1 MTAHILDVD
10 KDAEVVGLGRSARD
24 KEDERFRYE
33 RLSLLDTVV
42 LRELIAELRPDCI
55 FHLASALH
63 AASERDLVET
73 NVLGTLSLM
82 KAVAVSDALVILGS
96 SGSVYGHPA
105 SLPIRESEPC
115 NPADMYGVTKL
126 AAEQI
131 ARNQAAQSGFR
142 LITARIFNVVGPGQ
156 SESHV
161 CGRFAAQL
169 ASSPKVVETAALD
182 TTRDFIDVR
191 DVAAALL
198 LAQRGEAGGT
208 YNLGSG
214 RETPICFVLSELIR
228 ISGLTTAIATRNDLP
243 RGVRR
248 HVADVSR
255 LQRLGFVPAY
265 SLSESLHDLFRYHQ
279 AERHEAKNPH
289 CFAHQ

>member
-1 MTAHILDVD
+1 MRYLITGVEGFIGRYLTAHILDVD

-24 KEDERFRYE
+24 KADERFRYE

-161 CGRFAAQL
+161 STQPAISSTSATSQSPFSSWRRGASPAARTISGAGAKRQS
-169 ASSPKVVETAALD
+169 ASSSPSSSA
-182 TTRDFIDVR
+182 
-191 DVAAALL
+191 
-198 LAQRGEAGGT
+198 
-208 YNLGSG
+208 
-214 RETPICFVLSELIR
+214 
-228 ISGLTTAIATRNDLP
+228 
-243 RGVRR
+243 
-248 HVADVSR
+248 SR
-255 LQRLGFVPAY
+255 V
-265 SLSESLHDLFRYHQ
+265 
-279 AERHEAKNPH
+279 
-289 CFAHQ
+289 

>member
-1 MTAHILDVD
+1 
-10 KDAEVVGLGRSARD
+10 
-24 KEDERFRYE
+24 
-33 RLSLLDTVV
+33 
-42 LRELIAELRPDCI
+42 
-55 FHLASALH
+55 
-63 AASERDLVET
+63 
-73 NVLGTLSLM
+73 
-82 KAVAVSDALVILGS
+82 
-96 SGSVYGHPA
+96 
-105 SLPIRESEPC
+105 
-115 NPADMYGVTKL
+115 MYGVTKL

-131 ARNQAAQSGFR
+131 ARTQAAQGGFR
-142 LITARIFNVVGPGQ
+142 LITARIFNVRRART

-198 LAQRGEAGGT
+198 LLAQRGESRRHVQSRQRPRNADLLRPLRVDPH
-208 YNLGSG
+208 LG
-214 RETPICFVLSELIR
+214 FD
-228 ISGLTTAIATRNDLP
+228 TAIATRNDLP

-265 SLSESLHDLFRYHQ
+265 SLSESLHDLFRHHE
-279 AERHEAKNPH
+279 AEQHEAKNPH